1 MSEPRSA
8 LEVVLLV
15 VHVFAAI
22 LFIGPAAVANS
33 VFPQHLRGRL
43 TGRDARS
50 FEPDAAVLVA
60 LHRISR
66 RYGRAALVV
75 PLAGALL
82 ATLGGRWDEWWLWA
96 SIALATVAGVLLVA
110 TLRAQ
115 RAAMAVVRA
124 SRVGAAVGPGEGADA
139 SEAGGPSG
147 GRAGDL
153 AAAVRRTAAV
163 SGQFNLAWLAVLVL
177 MVWRPGGSP

>member
-1 MSEPRSA
+1 MTESRSA
-8 LEVVLLV
+8 VEVVLLV

-22 LFIGPAAVANS
+22 LFIGPATVANS
-33 VFPQHLRGRL
+33 VFPQYLRGRL
-43 TGRDARS
+43 SGRGARQ

-75 PLAGALL
+75 PLAGAAL
-82 ATLGGRWDEWWLWA
+82 ATVRGRWDEGWLWA
-96 SIALATVAGVLLVA
+96 SIVLASVAAVLLVS

-115 RAAMAVVRA
+115 RQAMGVVRA
-124 SRVGAAVGPGEGADA
+124 SR
-139 SEAGGPSG
+139 SG
-147 GRAGDL
+147 GQAPEEATDAL
-153 AAAVRRTAAV
+153 ALAVRRTASA

-177 MVWRPGGSP
+177 MVWRPGGSA